1 MPKVVIK
8 ETVTIKREACESG
21 DGISEELKA
30 DWDEA
35 KRRRFAEYNLNL
47 DNTLA
52 TRIPEFEMSEEFLH
66 GPPSWDN
73 ATRLED
79 NAVTMFDDDLRHTTW
94 FSSFLIHLCEV
105 IRSTRKKAPEY
116 ISKYLGN
123 VPKTCT
129 FDLIATFLTYE
140 CGNTIVDTVPLLET
154 FSQRYLNIWT
164 DHDFGSFLA
173 EEQDPFKVFD
183 KVLDDVESFPEMAFF
198 DSFLKFEVHETLVC
212 HNCHTRTS
220 LGDRKVSHIVLE
232 PKEEYSNLDYVIED
246 NDLSHGTCSNCQGKC
261 SKETLYQGRPNF
273 LTYRFEER
281 SNVYFEDTVEIQ
293 GYAYEP
299 IIVMRQAKS
308 IGAKVGDYFTTIK
321 RFDQWYR
328 VDSNRH
334 PDEDEAVTNGIGMVM
349 IVLKRVGQGL
359 GQR

>member
-183 KVLDDVESFPEMAFF
+183 KVLDDVKSFPEMAFF
-198 DSFLKFEVHETLVC
+198 DSFLRFEVHEVLVC
-212 HNCHTRTS
+212 PNCQTRKS
-220 LGDRKVSHIVLE
+220 LGNRKVSHIVLE
-232 PKEEYSNLDYVIED
+232 TKGEYSNLDYLIED
-246 NDLSHGTCSNCQGKC
+246 NELSHGTCSNCKQPC
-261 SKETLYQGRPNF
+261 SKATQYQGRPNY

-281 SNVYFEDTVEIQ
+281 SNVYFDETVEIQ

-299 IIVMRQAKS
+299 IIVMRQAES
-308 IGAKVGDYFTTIK
+308 VSANVGDYYTSIK
-321 RFDQWYR
+321 RFDQWYT
-328 VDSNRH
+328 
-334 PDEDEAVTNGIGMVM
+334 AVIQFQKITTESSSDGVWGAF
-349 IVLKRVGQGL
+349 RY
-359 GQR
+359 